1 VSNVNFAL
9 WRGVRGWAEIIPVC
23 PDVDSMWWLCN

>member
-1 VSNVNFAL
+1 VSNVNFVL
-9 WRGVRGWAEIIPVC
+9 WKGGVPEIFPAC